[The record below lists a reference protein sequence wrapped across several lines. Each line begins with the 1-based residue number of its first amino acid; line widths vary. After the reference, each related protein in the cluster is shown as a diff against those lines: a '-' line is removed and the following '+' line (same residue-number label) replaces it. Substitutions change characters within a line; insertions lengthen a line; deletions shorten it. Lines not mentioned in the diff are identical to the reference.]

1 MSLFDVV
8 AGPVLTGDHSN
19 NHLPK
24 HHEELSDLAVNQSF
38 EDHGV
43 RRIALVWDIDSHPYN
58 KALRI
63 TSERVLAR
71 GENHQSLRPDP
82 KDQMRHEAVIR
93 MFMSDFVP
101 PEGGLFDDTIKLG
114 LENTLEQNL
123 RIAADGLCKIMPR
136 LTRPTDEQIAKA
148 LEEAKAYQPSV
159 KKELQGKETPPPRYY
174 GLSIEL
180 DLQHYVEEAL
190 GSSGNSCRDV
200 KADAEQFLAHL
211 VSHGRI
217 VARPHVTIVH
227 EKTVAAETAPEGEAS
242 RSLGPAQ
249 RLWNTCE
256 ALRQMPSPALFEFNL
271 TALLFN
277 DRVMTLVV
285 DHVRPHV
292 QAHSEDDKAERK
304 QQDRQHLLHVEQA
317 LCEDLKEVL
326 HVTVGTREESIPP
339 FEARGL
345 VEAWRKGDQNVK
357 HVDLQGLHGLGRV
370 MGMS

>member
-1 MSLFDVV
+1 VPRSR
-8 AGPVLTGDHSN
+8 N

-63 TSERVLAR
+63 TSERILSR

-82 KDQMRHEAVIR
+82 ADQMRHEAVIR

-114 LENTLEQNL
+114 LENSLEQNL
-123 RIAADGLCKIMPR
+123 RITADGLCDIMPQ
-136 LTRPTDEQIAKA
+136 LHRPTDADITKA
-148 LEEAKAYQPSV
+148 LEEAKSYKPSV
-159 KKELQGKETPPPRYY
+159 KKDLQGKETPPPRYY

-180 DLQHYVEEAL
+180 DLKQYVADAL
-190 GSSGNSCRDV
+190 VSHSSAVSDIKR
-200 KADAEQFLAHL
+200 DAEQFLGHL
-211 VSHGRI
+211 VANGRI

-227 EKTVAAETAPEGEAS
+227 EKTVQEETPAEAIAS
-242 RSLGPAQ
+242 SSIGPAQ
-249 RLWNTCE
+249 RLWTTCE
-256 ALRQMPSPALFEFNL
+256 ALRKMPSPALFEFDL

-285 DHVRPHV
+285 DHVRPHQTAGSLREESGSQEHDSGKV
-292 QAHSEDDKAERK
+292 DK
-304 QQDRQHLLHVEQA
+304 QHLLDVERA

-326 HVTVGTREESIPP
+326 HVTVGTREEGIQPY
-339 FEARGL
+339 EARGL
-345 VEAWRKGDQNVK
+345 VEAWRRGDEGVKLVNLKGLSGV
-357 HVDLQGLHGLGRV
+357 GRV

>member
-1 MSLFDVV
+1 
-8 AGPVLTGDHSN
+8 
-19 NHLPK
+19 
-24 HHEELSDLAVNQSF
+24 
-38 EDHGV
+38 
-43 RRIALVWDIDSHPYN
+43 
-58 KALRI
+58 
-63 TSERVLAR
+63 
-71 GENHQSLRPDP
+71 
-82 KDQMRHEAVIR
+82 MRHEAVIR

-136 LTRPTDEQIAKA
+136 LTRPTDEQISKA
-148 LEEAKAYQPSV
+148 LEEAKSYKPSV

-180 DLQHYVEEAL
+180 DLQHYVQEAL
-190 GSSGNSCRDV
+190 GSHGTSSPDV
-200 KADAEQFLAHL
+200 KTEAEKFLAHL

-227 EKTVAAETAPEGEAS
+227 EKTVAAETAPEGEAP
-242 RSLGPAQ
+242 RTPGPAQ

-256 ALRQMPSPALFEFNL
+256 ALRQMPSPALFEFDL

-285 DHVRPHV
+285 DHVRPHI
-292 QAHSEDDKAERK
+292 QASTDVSDGAERK
-304 QQDRQHLLHVEQA
+304 QQDREHLLHVEKA

-345 VEAWRKGDQNVK
+345 VEAWRKGDESVK
-357 HVDLQGLHGLGRV
+357 HVDLTGLNGLGRV

>member
-1 MSLFDVV
+1 
-8 AGPVLTGDHSN
+8 
-19 NHLPK
+19 
-24 HHEELSDLAVNQSF
+24 
-38 EDHGV
+38 
-43 RRIALVWDIDSHPYN
+43 
-58 KALRI
+58 
-63 TSERVLAR
+63 
-71 GENHQSLRPDP
+71 
-82 KDQMRHEAVIR
+82 MRHEAVIR

-101 PEGGLFDDTIKLG
+101 PEGGLFDDIIKLG

-136 LTRPTDEQIAKA
+136 LTRPTDEQITKA
-148 LEEAKAYQPSV
+148 LEDAKSYKPSV

-180 DLQHYVEEAL
+180 DLQHYVQDALASQGASSPNIKSEAEKFL
-190 GSSGNSCRDV
+190 G
-200 KADAEQFLAHL
+200 HL
-211 VSHGRI
+211 VAHGRI

-227 EKTVAAETAPEGEAS
+227 EKTVAAEMAPEGDTPKAP
-242 RSLGPAQ
+242 GPAQ
-249 RLWNTCE
+249 RLWTTCE
-256 ALRQMPSPALFEFNL
+256 ALRQMPSPALFEFDL

-292 QAHSEDDKAERK
+292 QNARTGVFSDADRQ
-304 QQDRQHLLHVEQA
+304 QQDREHLLHVEKA

-326 HVTVGTREESIPP
+326 HVTVGTREESIAP

-345 VEAWRKGDQNVK
+345 VEAWRKGDESVK
-357 HVDLQGLHGLGRV
+357 HVDLNGLSGLGRV

>member
-1 MSLFDVV
+1 M
-8 AGPVLTGDHSN
+8 
-19 NHLPK
+19 PK

-63 TSERVLAR
+63 TSERILAR

-82 KDQMRHEAVIR
+82 ADQMRHEAVIR

-114 LENTLEQNL
+114 LENSLEQNL
-123 RIAADGLCKIMPR
+123 RIAADGLCAIMPQ
-136 LTRPTDEQIAKA
+136 LHRPTDADIIKA
-148 LEEAKAYQPSV
+148 LEDAKFYKPSV

-180 DLQHYVEEAL
+180 DLKQYVEDAL
-190 GSSGNSCRDV
+190 ASHSSASSDIKR
-200 KADAEQFLAHL
+200 DAEQFLGHL
-211 VSHGRI
+211 VANGRI

-227 EKTVAAETAPEGEAS
+227 EKTVQEENSGEDVES
-242 RSLGPAQ
+242 PSIGPVR
-249 RLWNTCE
+249 RLWTTCE
-256 ALRQMPSPALFEFNL
+256 ALRKMPSPALFEFDL

-285 DHVRPHV
+285 DHVRPHRS
-292 QAHSEDDKAERK
+292 ASPAAKLSEPQEQGTGAVEK
-304 QQDRQHLLHVEQA
+304 QHLLDVEKA
-317 LCEDLKEVL
+317 LCKDLKEVL
-326 HVTVGTREESIPP
+326 HVTVGTREEGIQPY
-339 FEARGL
+339 EARGL
-345 VEAWRKGDQNVK
+345 VEAWRRGEEGVK
-357 HVDLQGLHGLGRV
+357 RVDLQGLGGIGRV

>member
-1 MSLFDVV
+1 MSSC
-8 AGPVLTGDHSN
+8 SN

-24 HHEELSDLAVNQSF
+24 HHEELSDLAINQSF

-82 KDQMRHEAVIR
+82 ADQMRHEAVIR

-114 LENTLEQNL
+114 LENSLQQNL
-123 RIAADGLCKIMPR
+123 RIAADGICKIMPG
-136 LTRPTDEQIAKA
+136 LTRPTDEHIVTA
-148 LEEAKAYQPSV
+148 LEYAQSYKPSV

-180 DLQHYVEEAL
+180 DLQHYVQAAL
-190 GSSGNSCRDV
+190 DSQRDT
-200 KADAEQFLAHL
+200 KPDIKSAADEFLSHL
-211 VSHGRI
+211 VAHGRI

-227 EKTVAAETAPEGEAS
+227 EKTVADEKAAAGDQVDS
-242 RSLGPAQ
+242 VGPAR

-256 ALRQMPSPALFEFNL
+256 ALRKLPSPALFEFDI

-285 DHVRPHV
+285 DHVRPH
-292 QAHSEDDKAERK
+292 AEIAEKDAPHARTQSQK
-304 QQDRQHLLHVEQA
+304 QDQDHLLHVEKA

-326 HVTVGTREESIPP
+326 HVTVGTREEGMPP

-345 VEAWRKGDQNVK
+345 VEAWRRGDQSVK
-357 HVDLQGLHGLGRV
+357 HVDLKAMSGLGRV